1 MDAIRRIAAVL
12 MLICLVLPQR
22 ACVYEGGTHIYYPL
36 SKVEDGWMIAL
47 VVALFI
53 LPTMMLVFRIRS
65 EIDLVAGLIVSLV
78 GLWHEGY
85 GAWKNS
91 SYVLF
96 GWYLYVVAALAY
108 LYTTAVFTWRRFQ
121 TFSAIDYPEQP

>member
-22 ACVYEGGTHIYYPL
+22 ACVYERGTHIYYPL

-53 LPTMMLVFRIRS
+53 LPTVMLVLRIRS
-65 EIDLVAGLIVSLV
+65 EVDLVAGLIVSVV

-85 GAWKNS
+85 GAWKSS

-96 GWYLYVVAALAY
+96 GWYLYVAAALTY
-108 LYTTAVFTWRRFQ
+108 LYTTAVFALRRFR
-121 TFSAIDYPEQP
+121 TPSPTDHHEQP

>member
-12 MLICLVLPQR
+12 MLVCLVLPQR
-22 ACVYEGGTHIYYPL
+22 ACVYELGTRIYYPL
-36 SKVEDGWMIAL
+36 SQVEDAITIAM

-53 LPTMMLVFRIRS
+53 LPVVMLVFRVRT
-65 EIDLVAGLIVSLV
+65 EIDLAVGLIVGLA

-85 GAWKNS
+85 GAWKSS

-96 GWYLYVVAALAY
+96 GWYLYVAATITY
-108 LYTTAVFTWRRFQ
+108 LCTTALYVLRRFQ
-121 TFSAIDYPEQP
+121 TTSATDLSERL